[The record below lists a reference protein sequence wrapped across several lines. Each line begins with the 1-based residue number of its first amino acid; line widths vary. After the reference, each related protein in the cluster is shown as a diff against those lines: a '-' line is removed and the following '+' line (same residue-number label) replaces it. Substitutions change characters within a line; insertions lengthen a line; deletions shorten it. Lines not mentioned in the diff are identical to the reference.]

1 VTYVGAIMFVVTLVG
16 ASLTIALIFATTV
29 LSLKW
34 WKPFAI
40 HGIKKR
46 SNSQLNI
53 NREQTYANKKAISG
67 SLKTTTTINSDIQI
81 KTKSKSQTLVQF
93 KRISSL
99 NELVNKKVKTCEM
112 LDIGH
117 VVSID
122 KQAMTVL
129 RESKQQQYVI
139 PTYFIREYN
148 QEYVVT
154 DISIRY
160 LYHYK
165 AEQEFQSF

>member
-1 VTYVGAIMFVVTLVG
+1 MFVVTIMVG
-16 ASLTIALIFATTV
+16 ASLTIALLFATTV

-34 WKPFAI
+34 WKTFAI
-40 HGIKKR
+40 HRRKK
-46 SNSQLNI
+46 NSSDKISI
-53 NREQTYANKKAISG
+53 NQDQTHANRKAAFGPSR
-67 SLKTTTTINSDIQI
+67 TTTDTINSNVQI

-117 VVSID
+117 VINID
-122 KQAMTVL
+122 KQSMTVL
-129 RESKQQQYVI
+129 HESKQQQYVI
-139 PTYFIREYN
+139 PAYFIREYN
-148 QEYVVT
+148 QEYVVI

-165 AEQEFQSF
+165 PEQAFQSS

>member
-1 VTYVGAIMFVVTLVG
+1 MFVVTIIVG
-16 ASLTIALIFATTV
+16 ASLTIALLFARTV

-40 HGIKKR
+40 HRRKKK
-46 SNSQLNI
+46 SNEISI
-53 NREQTYANKKAISG
+53 NQEQIRANRKAVSDP
-67 SLKTTTTINSDIQI
+67 SRTTITTDTINSDIQI
-81 KTKSKSQTLVQF
+81 KIKSKSQTLVQF

-99 NELVNKKVKTCEM
+99 NESINKEVKTCEM

-117 VVSID
+117 VISID
-122 KQAMTVL
+122 NQAMTVL
-129 RESKQQQYVI
+129 HEGKQQQYVI

-148 QEYVVT
+148 QQYLVT

-165 AEQEFQSF
+165 PRQAFQSS

>member
-1 VTYVGAIMFVVTLVG
+1 MFVVTIMVG
-16 ASLTIALIFATTV
+16 ASLTIALLFATTV

-40 HGIKKR
+40 HRRKKNSIDKISIK
-46 SNSQLNI
+46 QDHTHA
-53 NREQTYANKKAISG
+53 NRKDVSA
-67 SLKTTTTINSDIQI
+67 TTTTINSETQI

-117 VVSID
+117 VINID
-122 KQAMTVL
+122 KQSMTVL
-129 RESKQQQYVI
+129 HESNQQYVI

-148 QEYVVT
+148 QQYLVI

-165 AEQEFQSF
+165 PEQAFQSS